1 MIQLLPTRT
10 PELISA
16 ALNHLQMQTGMP
28 ARASQ
33 SWGPASRVQ
42 TDSDGQPIQQ
52 YLTLLVRS
60 SGGKYL
66 LVRQIVDL
74 ERISRRTPSVIEL
87 SEKAAQ
93 SLIRE
98 LELESAE

>member
-1 MIQLLPTRT
+1 MIQLLPSRT

-16 ALNHLQMQTGMP
+16 ALHHMQMQTGMP

-42 TDSDGQPIQQ
+42 TDADGQPIQQ
-52 YLTLLVRS
+52 YLTMLVRVT
-60 SGGKYL
+60 GGKFL

-74 ERISRRTPSVIEL
+74 ERISRRLPTVIEL
-87 SEKAAQ
+87 NERAAQ
-93 SLIRE
+93 SVIRE
-98 LELESAE
+98 LELEANE

>member
-1 MIQLLPTRT
+1 MPAPGGFSGRT
-10 PELISA
+10 CQYDI
-16 ALNHLQMQTGMP
+16 P

-52 YLTLLVRS
+52 YLTMLVRVT
-60 SGGKYL
+60 GGKYL

-74 ERISRRTPSVIEL
+74 ERISRRLPSVIEL

-93 SLIRE
+93 SVIRE
-98 LELESAE
+98 LELEAAD

>member
-1 MIQLLPTRT
+1 MIQFLPSRT

-16 ALNHLQMQTGMP
+16 ALHHLQTQTGMP
-28 ARASQ
+28 SRANQ

-42 TDSDGQPIQQ
+42 TDADGQPIQQ
-52 YLTLLVRS
+52 YLTMLVRVT
-60 SGGKYL
+60 GGRYL

-74 ERISRRTPSVIEL
+74 ERISRRLPSVVEL

-93 SLIRE
+93 SVIHE
-98 LELESAE
+98 LELESNE